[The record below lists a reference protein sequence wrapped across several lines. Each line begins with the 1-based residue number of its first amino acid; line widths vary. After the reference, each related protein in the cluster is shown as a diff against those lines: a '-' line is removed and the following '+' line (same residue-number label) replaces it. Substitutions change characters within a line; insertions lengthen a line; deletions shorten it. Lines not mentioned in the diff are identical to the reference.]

1 MSTFPSDIEIA
12 QKATMSHIK
21 DIAKKINISEDDL
34 EFYGKYKAKL
44 PLHLQQENPKGKL
57 ILVSAM
63 SPTKYGEGKTTMSI
77 GLTDGL
83 NYIGK
88 KAIAVLREPSLGP
101 VFGLKGGAA
110 GGGYVQVLPM
120 EDINL
125 HFTGDFSAIEKANNL
140 LSAVI
145 DNNLQ
150 NTKYSLN
157 LDPKSI
163 AWKRVMDMNDRSLRQ
178 IIIGVGAKANGTMRE
193 DGFNITP
200 ASEVMAI
207 LCLAKDLEDLKFRL
221 GNIFVGKTLDGKAI
235 FARDLN
241 VVGAMATLLK
251 DAIKPNLVQTIDGN
265 PAILHGGPFASI
277 AQGTNTVIATK
288 MGLSLGDYVV
298 TEAGFG
304 ADLGAEKF
312 LHIKCEQSGLK
323 PDAVV
328 LVATIRAIKH
338 HAGLAAEDFKTENIS
353 AIEKGFCN
361 LEKHIENMQQ
371 FGLNPVVCIN
381 AFPDDTQ
388 AEYDK
393 LKELCASKGVTAI
406 VSTAFAHGGKGSA
419 EVAQKVVE
427 EIEKETASYQPLYQ
441 PSDCIEHK
449 INTVAK
455 NIYGANTVE
464 FSPKSK
470 VQLKMINDLGF
481 SHFSVCMAK
490 TPASFSDNEKLIGR
504 PSNFDITVREFEIS
518 SGAGFLVPLL
528 GDVMRMPGLPA
539 VPNAERIDIDNEGRI
554 TGLS

>member
-12 QKATMSHIK
+12 QNAMMSHIK

-277 AQGTNTVIATK
+277 AQGTNTAIATK

-393 LKELCASKGVTAI
+393 LKELCATKGVTAI

-427 EIEKETASYQPLYQ
+427 EIEKGTANYQPLYQ
-441 PSDCIEHK
+441 PSDSIEHK
-449 INTVAK
+449 INVVAK
-455 NIYGANTVE
+455 TIYGANSVE

-470 VQLKMINDLGF
+470 AQLKMINDLGF
-481 SHFSVCMAK
+481 GHFSICMAK

-504 PSNFDITVREFEIS
+504 PTNFDITVREFEIA
-518 SGAGFLVPLL
+518 SGAGFIVPLL
-528 GDVMRMPGLPA
+528 GEVMRMPGLPA

>member
-12 QKATMSHIK
+12 QNATMSHIK

-277 AQGTNTVIATK
+277 AQGTNTAIATK

-338 HAGLAAEDFKTENIS
+338 HAGLAADDFKTENVS

-393 LKELCASKGVTAI
+393 LKELCATKGVTAI
-406 VSTAFAHGGKGSA
+406 VSTAFAQGGKGSA

-427 EIEKETASYQPLYQ
+427 EIEKGTANYQPLYQ
-441 PSDCIEHK
+441 PSDSIEHK
-449 INTVAK
+449 INVVAK
-455 NIYGANTVE
+455 TIYGANSVE

-470 VQLKMINDLGF
+470 SQLKMINDLGF
-481 SHFSVCMAK
+481 GHFSICMAK

-504 PSNFDITVREFEIS
+504 PTNFDITVREFEIA
-518 SGAGFLVPLL
+518 SGAGFIVPLL
-528 GDVMRMPGLPA
+528 GEVMRMPGLPA

>member
-12 QKATMSHIK
+12 QNAMMSHIK

-83 NYIGK
+83 NHIGK

-277 AQGTNTVIATK
+277 AQGTNTAIATK

-338 HAGLAAEDFKTENIS
+338 HAGLAAEDFKTENVS

-393 LKELCASKGVTAI
+393 LKELCVTKGVTAI

-427 EIEKETASYQPLYQ
+427 EIEKGTANYQPLYQ
-441 PSDCIEHK
+441 PSDSIEHK
-449 INTVAK
+449 INVVAK
-455 NIYGANTVE
+455 TIYGANSVE

-470 VQLKMINDLGF
+470 SQLKMINDLGF
-481 SHFSVCMAK
+481 GHFSICMAK

-504 PSNFDITVREFEIS
+504 PTNFDITVREFEIA
-518 SGAGFLVPLL
+518 SGAGFIVPLL
-528 GDVMRMPGLPA
+528 GEVMRMPGLPA
-539 VPNAERIDIDNEGRI
+539 IPNAERIDIDNNGVI

>member
-12 QKATMSHIK
+12 QNATMSHIK
-21 DIAKKINISEDDL
+21 DIANKINISEDDL

-277 AQGTNTVIATK
+277 AQGTNTAIATK
-288 MGLSLGDYVV
+288 MGLSLGDFVV

-338 HAGLAAEDFKTENIS
+338 HAGLAAEDFKTEN
-353 AIEKGFCN
+353 
-361 LEKHIENMQQ
+361 
-371 FGLNPVVCIN
+371 
-381 AFPDDTQ
+381 
-388 AEYDK
+388 
-393 LKELCASKGVTAI
+393 
-406 VSTAFAHGGKGSA
+406 VS
-419 EVAQKVVE
+419 
-427 EIEKETASYQPLYQ
+427 
-441 PSDCIEHK
+441 
-449 INTVAK
+449 
-455 NIYGANTVE
+455 
-464 FSPKSK
+464 
-470 VQLKMINDLGF
+470 
-481 SHFSVCMAK
+481 
-490 TPASFSDNEKLIGR
+490 
-504 PSNFDITVREFEIS
+504 
-518 SGAGFLVPLL
+518 
-528 GDVMRMPGLPA
+528 
-539 VPNAERIDIDNEGRI
+539 
-554 TGLS
+554 

>member
-12 QKATMSHIK
+12 QNAIMSHIK

-140 LSAVI
+140 LSAVV

-338 HAGLAAEDFKTENIS
+338 HAGLAAEDFKTENVA

-393 LKELCASKGVTAI
+393 LKELCATKGVTAI
-406 VSTAFAHGGKGSA
+406 VSTAFAQGGKGSA

-427 EIEKETASYQPLYQ
+427 EIEKGTANYQPLYQ
-441 PSDCIEHK
+441 PSDSIEHK
-449 INTVAK
+449 INVVAK
-455 NIYGANTVE
+455 TIYGANSVE

-470 VQLKMINDLGF
+470 SQLKMINDLGF
-481 SHFSVCMAK
+481 GHFSICMAK

-504 PSNFDITVREFEIS
+504 PTNFDITVREFEIA
-518 SGAGFLVPLL
+518 SGAGFIVPLL
-528 GDVMRMPGLPA
+528 GEVMRMPGLPA

>member
-12 QKATMSHIK
+12 QNAMMSHIK

-277 AQGTNTVIATK
+277 AQGTNTAIATK

-393 LKELCASKGVTAI
+393 LKELCATKGVTAI

-419 EVAQKVVE
+419 EVAQKVIE
-427 EIEKETASYQPLYQ
+427 EIEKGTANYQPLYQ
-441 PSDCIEHK
+441 PSDSIEHK
-449 INTVAK
+449 INVVAK
-455 NIYGANTVE
+455 TIYGANSVE

-470 VQLKMINDLGF
+470 SQLKMINDLGF
-481 SHFSVCMAK
+481 GHFSICMAK
-490 TPASFSDNEKLIGR
+490 TPASFSDNERLIGR
-504 PSNFDITVREFEIS
+504 PTNFDITVREFEIA
-518 SGAGFLVPLL
+518 SGAGFIVPLL
-528 GDVMRMPGLPA
+528 GEVMRMPGLPA
-539 VPNAERIDIDNEGRI
+539 IPNAERIDIDNNGVI

>member
-12 QKATMSHIK
+12 QNAMMSHIK

-277 AQGTNTVIATK
+277 AQGTNTAIATK

-338 HAGLAAEDFKTENIS
+338 HAGLAAEDFKTENVS

-393 LKELCASKGVTAI
+393 LKELCVTKGVTAI

-427 EIEKETASYQPLYQ
+427 EIEKGTANYQPLYQ
-441 PSDCIEHK
+441 PSDSIEHK
-449 INTVAK
+449 INVVAK
-455 NIYGANTVE
+455 TIYGANSVE

-470 VQLKMINDLGF
+470 SQLKMINDLGF
-481 SHFSVCMAK
+481 GHFSICMAK

-504 PSNFDITVREFEIS
+504 PTNFDITVREFEIA
-518 SGAGFLVPLL
+518 SGAGFIVPLL
-528 GDVMRMPGLPA
+528 GEVMRMPGLPA

>member
-1 MSTFPSDIEIA
+1 MSNFPSDIEIA
-12 QKATMSHIK
+12 QKANLSHIK
-21 DIAKKINISEDDL
+21 EIAKKINIEEDDL
-34 EFYGKYKAKL
+34 EYYGKYKAKI
-44 PLHLQQENPKGKL
+44 PLHLQHESPKGKL

-63 SPTKYGEGKTTMSI
+63 SPTKFGEGKTTMSI
-77 GLTDGL
+77 GLADGL

-110 GGGYVQVLPM
+110 GGGYAQVLPM

-140 LSAVI
+140 LSAII
-145 DNNLQ
+145 DNTLQ
-150 NTKYSLN
+150 NTNAVLK

-163 AWKRVMDMNDRSLRQ
+163 VWKRVMDMNDRALRQ
-178 IIIGVGAKANGTMRE
+178 IIIGVGSKANGSMRE

-207 LCLAKDLEDLKFRL
+207 LCLSNDLEDLKQRL
-221 GNIFVGKTLDGKAI
+221 GKIYIGKTFDGEAV
-235 FARDLN
+235 FAKDLK
-241 VVGAMATLLK
+241 VIGAMAALLK

-288 MGLSLGDYVV
+288 MGLSLGDFVV

-323 PDAVV
+323 PEAVV

-338 HAGLAAEDFKTENIS
+338 HAGLAAEDFKTENVA

-361 LEKHIENMQQ
+361 LEKHIENIQK
-371 FGLNPVVCIN
+371 FGINPVVSIN

-393 LKELCASKGVTAI
+393 LKELCATKGVTAI
-406 VSTAFAHGGKGSA
+406 VSTAFVDGGKGSA
-419 EVAQKVVE
+419 ELAEEVIE
-427 EIEKETASYQPLYQ
+427 EINKGEANYKPLYRKED
-441 PSDCIEHK
+441 SIEHK

-455 NIYGANTVE
+455 EIYGASIVE
-464 FSPKSK
+464 FSQKAK
-470 VQLKMINDLGF
+470 AQLKTINELGF
-481 SHFSVCMAK
+481 GHFSVCMAK

-504 PSNFDITVREFEIS
+504 PRNFTITVRELEIS
-518 SGAGFLVPLL
+518 SGAGFIVPLL
-528 GDVMRMPGLPA
+528 GDVMRMPGLPSM
-539 VPNAERIDIDNEGRI
+539 PNAEKIDIDKDGKI

>member
-12 QKATMSHIK
+12 QNATMSHIK

-207 LCLAKDLEDLKFRL
+207 LCLAKNLEDLKFRL

-277 AQGTNTVIATK
+277 AQGTNTAIATK
-288 MGLSLGDYVV
+288 IGLSLGDYVV

-338 HAGLAAEDFKTENIS
+338 HAGLAAEDFKTENVS

-393 LKELCASKGVTAI
+393 LKELCATKGVTAI

-427 EIEKETASYQPLYQ
+427 EIEKGTAYYKPLYQ
-441 PSDCIEHK
+441 PSDSIEHK
-449 INTVAK
+449 INVVAK
-455 NIYGANTVE
+455 NIYGANSVE

-470 VQLKMINDLGF
+470 SQLKMINDLGF
-481 SHFSVCMAK
+481 GHFSICMAK
-490 TPASFSDNEKLIGR
+490 TPASFSDNEKLIGC
-504 PSNFDITVREFEIS
+504 PTNFDITVREFEIL
-518 SGAGFLVPLL
+518 SGAGFVVPLL

>member
-1 MSTFPSDIEIA
+1 MSNFPSDIEIA
-12 QKATMSHIK
+12 QKANLSHIK
-21 DIAKKINISEDDL
+21 EIAKKINIEEDDL
-34 EFYGKYKAKL
+34 EYYGKYKAKI
-44 PLHLQQENPKGKL
+44 PLHLQHENPKGKL

-63 SPTKYGEGKTTMSI
+63 SPTKFGEGKTTMSI
-77 GLTDGL
+77 GLADGL

-110 GGGYVQVLPM
+110 GGGYAQVLPM

-140 LSAVI
+140 LSAII
-145 DNNLQ
+145 DNTLQ
-150 NTKYSLN
+150 NTNAVLK

-163 AWKRVMDMNDRSLRQ
+163 VWKRVMDMNDRALRQ
-178 IIIGVGAKANGTMRE
+178 IIIGVGSKANGSMRE

-207 LCLAKDLEDLKFRL
+207 LCLSNDLEDLKQRL
-221 GNIFVGKTLDGKAI
+221 GKIYIGKTFDGEAV
-235 FARDLN
+235 FAKDLK
-241 VVGAMATLLK
+241 VIGAMAALLK

-288 MGLSLGDYVV
+288 MGLSLGDFVV

-323 PDAVV
+323 PEAVV

-338 HAGLAAEDFKTENIS
+338 HAGLAAEDFKTENVA

-361 LEKHIENMQQ
+361 LEKHIENIQK
-371 FGLNPVVCIN
+371 FGINPVVSIN

-393 LKELCASKGVTAI
+393 LKELCATKGVTAI
-406 VSTAFAHGGKGSA
+406 VSTAFVDGGKGSA
-419 EVAQKVVE
+419 ELAEEVIE
-427 EIEKETASYQPLYQ
+427 EINKGEANYKPLYRKED
-441 PSDCIEHK
+441 SIEHK

-455 NIYGANTVE
+455 EIYGASIVE
-464 FSPKSK
+464 FSQKARA
-470 VQLKMINDLGF
+470 QLKTINELGF
-481 SHFSVCMAK
+481 GHFSVCMAK

-504 PSNFDITVREFEIS
+504 PRNFTITVRELEIS
-518 SGAGFLVPLL
+518 SGAGFIVPLL
-528 GDVMRMPGLPA
+528 GDVMRMPGLPSM
-539 VPNAERIDIDNEGRI
+539 PNAEKIDIDKDGKI

>member
-12 QKATMSHIK
+12 QNAMMSHIK

-277 AQGTNTVIATK
+277 AQGTNTAIATK
-288 MGLSLGDYVV
+288 MGLSLSDYVV

-338 HAGLAAEDFKTENIS
+338 HAGLAAEDFKTENVS

-393 LKELCASKGVTAI
+393 LKELCATKGVTAI
-406 VSTAFAHGGKGSA
+406 VSTAFAQGGKGSA

-427 EIEKETASYQPLYQ
+427 EIEKGTANYQPLYQ
-441 PSDCIEHK
+441 PSDSIEHK
-449 INTVAK
+449 INVVAK
-455 NIYGANTVE
+455 TIYGANSVE

-470 VQLKMINDLGF
+470 AQLKMINDLGF
-481 SHFSVCMAK
+481 GHFSICMAK

-504 PSNFDITVREFEIS
+504 PSNFDITVREFEIA
-518 SGAGFLVPLL
+518 SGAGFIVPLL
-528 GDVMRMPGLPA
+528 GEVMRMPGLPA
-539 VPNAERIDIDNEGRI
+539 VPNAERIDIDNNGVI